1 MVLITANQRSL
12 QFQSRAGVSIVVC
25 GIVGVVGP
33 REASPLLLKG
43 LRRLEYR
50 GYDSVGVCTAQS
62 SLHLKKGAG
71 KIEDV
76 HQKLDFLTLPG
87 TMGIAH
93 TRWATHGGVSDL
105 NAHPHLSCGSELAAV
120 HNGIVENYLGL
131 KKWLISR
138 GHVFRSETDSEV
150 ISHLVEDYLKGRRKK
165 VDAVRMA
172 AKKLKGSFAFL
183 VVFNDSPSLVCVRKD
198 SPLVV
203 GVGSGENF
211 VASDVLAFIDD
222 TDNVIF
228 LDNYEIAEVTKDGV
242 AITDFDGRRKKK
254 AVTKVAWEAS
264 DISKE
269 EYSHFTMKE
278 IHEQAESIPAS
289 LYQDQDKIDVF
300 CREIEKADNVYLA
313 ASGTSYHASLVF
325 KQLLAQRS
333 RVRAEAILASEFAGS
348 LNLVGKGDVLVAVSQ
363 SGETADVLEAV
374 RAAKSSGA
382 KILSVVNVMNSSLD
396 RESDLNVY
404 LHCGPEIG
412 VAATKSFTSQLTVLN
427 LISMNLKGMRD
438 AVAELHALRYFLPQI
453 LSMGQNIKAVAERY
467 ATRPDFFYVGRGIHY
482 PIALEGALKLKEIS
496 YVHAEGLAAGELKH
510 GTLALIDEGTPV
522 VLINPNDRT
531 HQETLDN
538 GHEMKARGAR
548 IIGVTTRDD
557 EVYDDVIS
565 IPSLREESLYPI
577 LEVIPLQM
585 LAYYMAVERK
595 ANPDYP
601 RNLAK
606 SVTVK

>member
-1 MVLITANQRSL
+1 M
-12 QFQSRAGVSIVVC
+12 C
-25 GIVGVVGP
+25 GIIGVVGQQ
-33 REASPLLLKG
+33 EASPLLFRG

-50 GYDSVGVCTAQS
+50 GYDSVGVCTS
-62 SLHLKKGAG
+62 HHSLHLKKGAG

-76 HQKLDFLTLPG
+76 HQRLDLLTLPG
-87 TMGIAH
+87 EMGIAH
-93 TRWATHGGVSDL
+93 TRWATHGGVSDI
-105 NAHPHLSCGSELAAV
+105 NAHPHLSCSGELAVV
-120 HNGIVENYLGL
+120 HNGIIENYLGL
-131 KKWLISR
+131 KKWLVSR
-138 GHVFRSETDSEV
+138 GHVFGSETDSEV
-150 ISHLVEDYLKGRRKK
+150 ISHLVEDYLKRHRKK
-165 VDAVRMA
+165 VDAVRLA
-172 AKKLKGSFAFL
+172 ARKLRGSFAFL
-183 VVFNDSPSLVCVRKD
+183 VVFNDSPVLTGVRKD

-203 GVGSGENF
+203 GVGKGENF

-222 TDNVIF
+222 TDEVIF
-228 LDNYEIAEVTKDGV
+228 LDNYEIAEVTKDSV
-242 AITDFDGRRKKK
+242 SITDFDGQRKKK
-254 AVTKVAWEAS
+254 TVTKVAWEAS
-264 DISKE
+264 DISKK
-269 EYSHFTMKE
+269 EYSHFTIKE
-278 IHEQAESIPAS
+278 IHEQSETIPAS
-289 LYQDQDKIDVF
+289 LYQDEQKIDAF
-300 CREIEKADNVYLA
+300 CREIKASDTVYLV

-333 RVRAEAILASEFAGS
+333 GMRAEAVLASEFTGS
-348 LNLVGKGDVLVAVSQ
+348 LNLVGKDDVMVAISQ

-374 RAAKSSGA
+374 RVAKSSGA
-382 KILSVVNVMNSSLD
+382 KVLSVVNVMNSSLD
-396 RESDLNVY
+396 RESDLSIY

-412 VAATKSFTSQLTVLN
+412 VAATKSFTSQLAVLN

-438 AVAELHALRYFLPQI
+438 AVEDLHTLRGFVPQI
-453 LSMGQNIKAVAERY
+453 LSVEQKIRDVAEKY

-510 GTLALIDEGTPV
+510 GTLALIEEGTPV

-538 GHEMKARGAR
+538 GHEMKTRGAK
-548 IIGVTTRDD
+548 IIGLGTKVD
-557 EVYDDVIS
+557 ESYDDIIG
-565 IPSLREESLYPI
+565 IPSLKEESLYPI